1 MNALSSRRPLAW
13 LGEGLCWVA
22 FYLTIH
28 FDVNDEYLS
37 FWAPLKFIVAV
48 PQAAFCLL
56 AVYSFGWLFT
66 RPLDT
71 PVGRLVLFGVVTFVL
86 LHVVYYYAM
95 GAAQP
100 YAPIQSVTYRRWALF
115 MQGNG
120 PLYFLHN
127 RRYLLTV
134 SPFLYSAMICL
145 PIGLKLLRDTMREN
159 QRLAAAQQQRLTW
172 ELEAVRTR
180 LNPAFFQQSLAHVVR
195 LLDQHQAPT
204 AAEVTLKLAQ
214 VLRHTLYET
223 RNVLVPLQAE
233 LDAYLDYVQLQE
245 LRLQDQ
251 VEVTV
256 RLTVE
261 ASAAERVLAGILL
274 PITEAVLGQAASYCE
289 VELRVQNHRLHLS
302 LRADSES
309 AQPLTS
315 VESVR
320 ARLAQYAA
328 GTYRLH
334 HQPHEATTVLLLDLS
349 LLASTL
355 PAVAHY

>member
-1 MNALSSRRPLAW
+1 MNALSSRRSLTW
-13 LGEGLCWVA
+13 LGESLCWLA

-56 AVYSFGWLFT
+56 AVYSFGALFA

-71 PVGRLVLFGVVTFVL
+71 PVWRLVLFGVVSFVL
-86 LHVVYYYAM
+86 LHVVYYYAL

-100 YAPIQSVTYRRWALF
+100 YAPSTSVTYRRWTFF
-115 MQGNG
+115 MQDSG
-120 PLYFLHN
+120 PLYFLFN
-127 RRYLLTV
+127 QRYLLTV
-134 SPFLYSAMICL
+134 SPFLYSSMICL

-159 QRLAAAQQQRLTW
+159 QHLATAQQQRLTW

-180 LNPAFFQQSLAHVVR
+180 LNPAFFQQTLAHVGC

-214 VLRHTLYET
+214 VLRHTLYESRT
-223 RNVLVPLQAE
+223 VLVPLQAE

-261 ASAAERVLAGILL
+261 AAAAESILAGILL
-274 PITEAVLGQAASYCE
+274 PITEAVLGRAATYCE

-302 LRADSES
+302 LRADSRS
-309 AQPLTS
+309 AQPLAA

-328 GTYRLH
+328 GTYQLH
-334 HQPHEATTVLLLDLS
+334 HHQQKATTVLLLDLS
-349 LLASTL
+349 LPATTL
-355 PAVAHY
+355 PVVTH